1 MIKHFGSVI
10 HCVLNRLSQ
19 CQVVRNNCA
28 ACVQALWL
36 LHEIQCL
43 TDVQTGACFVITWSL
58 FYILD
63 YGRTDN
69 FDRAI
74 NEFKKGYQL
83 GKLC

>member
-1 MIKHFGSVI
+1 MVTVIKHFGSVI

-43 TDVQTGACFVITWSL
+43 TDVQTGVFCDHLEF
-58 FYILD
+58 ILHSRLRKN
-63 YGRTDN
+63 G
-69 FDRAI
+69 
-74 NEFKKGYQL
+74 
-83 GKLC
+83 